1 MSIKQL
7 VVLSVFLISL
17 SSVAQRAN
25 VFHDRAYWKGNPS
38 IADIDQKIK
47 EGNDIT
53 SLNRSAFDAVSWALI
68 EKVDNKT
75 VKYLLSKKG
84 NGVNKLT
91 HDGRTYIF
99 WAAYKDNLEMMK
111 YLVNKGA
118 KTDIIDSHGYSLL
131 NFAATTGQLNTALYD
146 FCIEHGADPKSEKNH
161 DGATALL
168 LVAPFIKDVSLIDYF
183 TTKGIDVSTKDNN
196 GNGIFNYAAKTGN
209 IQLMNYLIKQ
219 GVSYKEKNKIGGN
232 AMIFASRGTRNKTND
247 MKTFQYLEKLGIAPN
262 VVTEK
267 GVTPLHAISYK
278 GKDLDIFNYFISKG
292 VNVNQADENGNT
304 AFSNAVRSNTIH
316 MVRFL
321 STYVKDINA
330 LNKKRQSPLM
340 TAVQRNTPEVVDFLI
355 SKGADINLSDK
366 EGHTLSYYLVQ
377 SYNPKK
383 MESFINKATLLSKKG
398 FDFTKPQKDGS
409 SLYHLALDNGDTS
422 LLKWIHSKGVEVNT
436 KDKNGLTPLQK
447 AAMTAKDT
455 KVLKYLLSIG
465 ADKSIKTDFDETV
478 YALASENELLKKNNV
493 DIQFLK

>member
-1 MSIKQL
+1 MSLKQL
-7 VVLSVFLISL
+7 VVFSVFLISL
-17 SSVAQRAN
+17 SALSQQSN
-25 VFHDRAYWKGNPS
+25 VFHNRAYWKGNPS

-131 NFAATTGQLNTALYD
+131 NFAATTGQLNTTLYD
-146 FCIEHGADPKSEKNH
+146 FCIKHGADPKNEKNH
-161 DGATALL
+161 AGANALL

-183 TTKGIDVSTKDNN
+183 TAKGIDVNTTDND

-219 GVSYKEKNKIGGN
+219 GVPYKEKNKIGGN
-232 AMIFASRGTRNKTND
+232 AMIFASRGTRGKTND
-247 MKTFQYLEKLGIAPN
+247 LATYQYLEKLGITPN
-262 VVTEK
+262 VVTNK

-278 GKDLDIFNYFISKG
+278 GKNTDIFTYFISKG
-292 VNVNQADENGNT
+292 VDVNQADENGNT
-304 AFSNAVRSNTIH
+304 AFYNAVRSNDIK

-321 STYVKDINA
+321 SQYVKDINT
-330 LNKKRQSPLM
+330 LNKKGQSPLM
-340 TAVQRNTPEVVDFLI
+340 TAIQRNTPEVVDFLI
-355 SKGADINLSDK
+355 SKGANINLTDK
-366 EGHTLSYYLVQ
+366 EGNASAYYLIQ

-383 MESFINKATLLSKKG
+383 TESFKNKVALLSKEG
-398 FDFTKPQKDGS
+398 IDFTKPQGGGNT
-409 SLYHLALDNGDTS
+409 LYHLAIDRGDIA
-422 LLKWIHSKGVEVNT
+422 LLKWIHSKGVSINA
-436 KDKNGLTPLQK
+436 KNKNGLTPLQK

-455 KVLKYLLSIG
+455 KVLKYLISIG

-478 YALASENELLKKNNV
+478 YALASENELLKKNDV